1 MTFSQRRPVSA
12 EQYQESGEQIPTG
25 TPGQT
30 ASLEDAR
37 PPASA
42 KRGQHC
48 LEQKKGSQKK
58 GQCQPIIF
66 VEET

>member
-25 TPGQT
+25 TPGQME
-30 ASLEDAR
+30 SLEDAR

-42 KRGQHC
+42 KRGTA
-48 LEQKKGSQKK
+48 LPGA
-58 GQCQPIIF
+58 
-66 VEET
+66 EEREPEKRAVPAYYFC